1 MSKVASKQA
10 KTAFTNGQK
19 YLFKKI
25 NNEYSRLSEVNMK
38 SVVGVG
44 INGNYNSEIIDCF
57 IEVRE
62 YNRKGK
68 YHVSISR
75 DGFD

>member
-1 MSKVASKQA
+1 
-10 KTAFTNGQK
+10 
-19 YLFKKI
+19 
-25 NNEYSRLSEVNMK
+25 MK

-75 DGFD
+75 DGFN